1 VIEFPHALDAPAFA
15 LDEGRQFSEP
25 AGSAQAGTE

>member
-1 VIEFPHALDAPAFA
+1 VIEFPHALDAPAVA
-15 LDEGRQFSEP
+15 LDEKYLSES